1 MLLQLNLKVDGSN
14 PAHLFSTTFNL
25 GSDILFPY
33 IFLPSECTCER
44 EKGFPTLAL
53 LKEDEVTIKQIKE
66 FLYYEGKIGFSV
78 LTHASFCYWMVHW

>member
-25 GSDILFPY
+25 GSDIVP
-33 IFLPSECTCER
+33 IFLPNECTCER

-53 LKEDEVTIKQIKE
+53 LKEDEVTIK
-66 FLYYEGKIGFSV
+66 
-78 LTHASFCYWMVHW
+78 